1 MIVVTTS
8 CAPTVALSTPGIP
21 AHTAP
26 AAIPPSSTMGSR
38 IGDGRGLRPS
48 PKLSLCRNVRGRGQ
62 CAALDLAQ
70 DLVQLGLQLWRHSEV
85 VDRVTGTLIGDA
97 EGQRSG
103 LELVVD
109 DVLDRRVG
117 RDVNLLEGAGDDGR
131 VSVLLVGV
139 DADAVDAGLAG
150 LLQHAQPAAPCDL
163 EEDVRVCIHLALG
176 HTLAL
181 GRVGEVV

>member
-1 MIVVTTS
+1 MDWPRWRRRS
-8 CAPTVALSTPGIP
+8 APRRQMRKRPTRMASRARRRGAGRSAASP
-21 AHTAP
+21 AVE
-26 AAIPPSSTMGSR
+26 
-38 IGDGRGLRPS
+38 DGRGLRPS
-48 PKLSLCRNVRGRGQ
+48 PKLSLCRNVRGWGQ

-163 EEDVRVCIHLALG
+163 
-176 HTLAL
+176 
-181 GRVGEVV
+181 